1 MIQGTLHVY
10 DKQTSE
16 ERQKLKPFAAFTT
29 LKALRVTIK
38 TICEIAENLFAAK
51 RPYVLTG
58 RLNQD
63 CLEVR

>member
-10 DKQTSE
+10 DKQISE